1 MARNKPRA
9 NAHLLGKVPD
19 APVEISER
27 MTRVLAEKDKRRTK
41 ADGTSYT
48 MDDLAAEYGS
58 LEEEEEFE
66 DLARTERS
74 VTFEALEKRILEE
87 LERVKSIAGTDMWR
101 GQGQTFSP
109 KHVLNVHV
117 TDAVALRRWIK
128 ETDQEHVLSIPAPRL
143 KSIVAEALNP
153 ELAVAMTP
161 EQRILLKPGAPGS
174 MQPPPGVSVTLHTTI
189 NHTNSAAKQ
198 RRAAVAPDDD
208 APF

>member
-9 NAHLLGKVPD
+9 NAHLLGKIPD

-27 MTRVLAEKDKRRTK
+27 MSKVLAEKDKRRTK
-41 ADGTSYT
+41 DDGTPYT
-48 MDDLAAEYGS
+48 MDDLAGEYGS

-66 DLARTERS
+66 DLAKTARS
-74 VTFEALEKRILEE
+74 VVFEALERRILEE
-87 LERVKSIAGTDMWR
+87 LERVKTIAGTDMWR

-109 KHVLNVHV
+109 KYVLNVHV
-117 TDAVALRRWIK
+117 DDPIALRRWIK
-128 ETDQEHVLSIPAPRL
+128 DTDQEHVLSIPAPRL

-153 ELAVAMTP
+153 EIAVSMTP
-161 EQRILLKPGAPGS
+161 EQRIALKPGAPGS
-174 MQPPPGVSVTLHTTI
+174 MQPPPGVSVTMHTTI

-198 RRAAVAPDDD
+198 RRASLAPDED